1 MILDDIVEKR
11 KIQLERE
18 KSEISP
24 EKMKELAL
32 ACTRKTISFKDALA
46 APGISI
52 ISEVKKS
59 SPSKKVIC
67 EDFRPVEQAVKYEKA
82 GANAISCLTEEF
94 YFNGSSKYLRD
105 IRENVNLP
113 ILRKDFII
121 DEYQIYEAR
130 VIGADAVL
138 LISAILDT
146 DTIIKFKELAS
157 SLGLDCLCEIHNEE
171 ELENLLPAEP
181 EIIGINN
188 RNLKTFEVSLDTTG
202 SLAAKLPEGCIVVSE
217 SGIRDNADMKV
228 LRSYGAD
235 AVLIG
240 ETLMR
245 TGDVAGTVAELRKDI
260 V

>member
-1 MILDDIVEKR
+1 MILDDIIEKR
-11 KIQLERE
+11 KIQLLRE

-24 EKMKELAL
+24 EEMKKAAL
-32 ACTRKTISFKDALA
+32 SCTRKTLNFRDALN

-52 ISEVKKS
+52 ISEVKKA

-67 EDFRPVEQAVKYEKA
+67 EDFHPAEQAVKYEKA
-82 GANAISCLTEEF
+82 GASAISCLTEEF
-94 YFNGSSKYLRD
+94 YFQGSSRCLKE
-105 IRENVNLP
+105 IREKVNLP

-121 DEYQIYEAR
+121 DEYQIYEAK

-146 DTIIKFKELAS
+146 ETIIKFMDTAKSLELN
-157 SLGLDCLCEIHNEE
+157 CLCEIHNED
-171 ELENLLPAEP
+171 ELRNLLPAKP
-181 EIIGINN
+181 DIIGINN
-188 RNLKTFEVSLDTTG
+188 RNLKTFDVSLKTTG
-202 SLAAKLPEGCIVVSE
+202 ELAAKLPEGCTVVSE
-217 SGIRDNADMKV
+217 SGISTSEDMKL

-245 TGDVAGTVAELRKDI
+245 AENVEEKIAELRRGI
-260 V
+260 I